1 MVGVWCRELQC
12 QACGCSFFEQ
22 VSRGRYPRA
31 CHACR
36 AEPPE
41 RPRGADVLDP
51 DLALV
56 RERALSVRPAVDRV
70 QLVKAV
76 GRAGHAKGIP
86 AQREALLDLSATA
99 LALATRTPGHR
110 FGGREAA

>member
-1 MVGVWCRELQC
+1 MQGVWCRELEC
-12 QACGCSFFEQ
+12 RTCGCSFFEQ
-22 VSRGRYPRA
+22 VSRGRYPRD
-31 CHACR
+31 CHTCR
-36 AEPPE
+36 QEPPE
-41 RPRGADVLDP
+41 HPNGADVLDP

-56 RERALSVRPAVDRV
+56 RERALTVRPAVDRV

-99 LALATRTPGHR
+99 LALATRTPGH
-110 FGGREAA
+110 FFQGRQAA